1 MARKRTASL
10 RTVAPI
16 AGAALFL
23 EIGAWWWIGRLSSGL
38 APALAVS
45 LGVAATAL
53 AAVLVWQLWRMNQ
66 LSTLEL
72 QRAKTVAARAI
83 EHERSTEQAQRE
95 AEQASVLLVTAL
107 DALPIGIA
115 IFDQHDRQVIR
126 NRYLDELLPGLY
138 NTTNSNETLGTMLRR
153 ELEMGVPMEATGHME
168 QWIEQQLAERSSQAQ
183 PILQKHA
190 DDRWIHTYEVRSPQ
204 GFTVVARAEVT
215 ELVRKEQLLAQ
226 ANEQLALQSATD
238 GLTGVANR
246 RRFDEILSTEWAR
259 AARKGN
265 SLSLL
270 MFDIDHFKL
279 FNDHYGHL
287 AGDECLRLVSQVL
300 TTCVR
305 RAGEILARYGGEEFV
320 MLMPG
325 ADLTQATEMA
335 RRCLSRIGHQA
346 IPHGSSLTAPQVT
359 FSIGV
364 ACVLPSG
371 SREAETLVNAA
382 DTAMYRAK
390 MAGRGRYE
398 VADIADWEIDK
409 DTHRS
414 RPADLN

>member
-1 MARKRTASL
+1 MASHRTAFLSTAL
-10 RTVAPI
+10 PI
-16 AGAALFL
+16 AAAALLL
-23 EIGAWWWIGRLSSGL
+23 EIVGWWWLTKLTSGL
-38 APALAVS
+38 AQVLAVS
-45 LGVAATAL
+45 LGVAAMAL
-53 AAVLVWQLWRMNQ
+53 SLVLAWQLWRINQ
-66 LSTLEL
+66 LSSLEL
-72 QRAKTVAARAI
+72 NRAQAASARAV
-83 EHERSTEQAQRE
+83 ENKRFTEQAQRE

-126 NRYLDELLPGLY
+126 NHYLDELLPGLY
-138 NTTNSNETLGTMLRR
+138 NTTNSHEALGTMLRR
-153 ELEMGVPMEATGHME
+153 ELKMGVPPEATEHME
-168 QWIEQQLAERSSQAQ
+168 LWIEQQLGKRSSQAQ

-190 DDRWIHTYEVRSPQ
+190 EARWIHAYEVRTPQ

-226 ANEQLALQSATD
+226 ANEQLSLRSATD
-238 GLTGVANR
+238 GLTGIANR
-246 RRFDEILSTEWAR
+246 RRFDEMLSGEWAR

-287 AGDECLRLVSQVL
+287 AGDECLRQVSQVL
-300 TTCVR
+300 STCVR

-325 ADLTQATEMA
+325 ANLAQAAEMA
-335 RRCLSRIGHQA
+335 RRCLSRIGHHA
-346 IPHGSSLTAPQVT
+346 IPHGSSPSAPYVT

-364 ACVLPSG
+364 ACVLPSS

-390 MAGRGRYE
+390 MAGRTRYE

-409 DTHRS
+409 DTHRT
-414 RPADLN
+414 RPGELL